1 MKRALSLGLLAVA
14 LTTAACASDPG
25 RPKIFSTDWV
35 DDQGRSIDDVHAR
48 LRGARPGASAD
59 LVVAVAGNND
69 KILGLPLSGGAPWSH
84 QHALDTRPIIAGGV
98 VVASGGNEVFALD
111 AATGKKLWARP
122 TGGVPLLGAG
132 DDGAITAVSLSRG
145 AGSTLLIVGRDGAV
159 RRQIETDKAI
169 GDPAVVAGIVF
180 VPWANQYVSA
190 IDPSTGDEIGRV
202 VLRDKVSRALTIG
215 GTLYFGEIAYVRFDD
230 QISQASRGGANRVA
244 IPSRELPG
252 TPRLLV
258 PGTERLAPA
267 ANARDRDRLFA
278 RPSSGEGK
286 LGVDS
291 NRFYAS
297 YFRLAF
303 GFDAQKGNLGWVH
316 THSADLIG
324 GEAIPGGILVCDET
338 GKLTVL
344 DGRTGVVSQE
354 KTFGEPIHSCVVN
367 ADSFRAP
374 AATNAS
380 PALVQQ
386 ITDALLTREASLA
399 TAHRLLLRELAT
411 MEDEIATKTL
421 IDLAADPKTS
431 PVVVTDA
438 RAALAARRNGAAHM
452 MTALGRRYDYLKD
465 VLTGPPV
472 GPIAD
477 ALAAMKESKAAPLL
491 AGHLLDPNLSDE
503 DVRRA
508 AAALAVLATP
518 AEKKPLETFF
528 AMYRGASETEDVGVA
543 VGHVGEA
550 LLRIDPKAGRATVE
564 AAVKDRMTVDA
575 TRQRLQTLLSAQP
588 AAQSSEGPPEG
599 DKPADKATP
608 PAKPGDKPAAK
619 PAEKK
624 PADKPAEKPAEKKPA
639 EKPAEKK

>member
-1 MKRALSLGLLAVA
+1 MKRAFVIGLAIAALSSS
-14 LTTAACASDPG
+14 ACASDPG
-25 RPKIFSTDWV
+25 RPKTFSTDWL
-35 DDQGRSIDDVHAR
+35 DDQGKSIGDVQAR

-59 LVVAVAGNND
+59 VVVAVGGNND
-69 KILGLPLSGGAPWSH
+69 KILGLPLGGGSPWTH

-145 AGSTLLIVGRDGAV
+145 GGSTLLIVGRDGAV

-169 GDPAVVAGIVF
+169 GDPAVVAGVVF

-190 IDPSTGDEIGRV
+190 IDPQSGDEIGRV
-202 VLRDKVSRALTIG
+202 TLRDKVSRALTIG
-215 GTLYFGEIAYVRFDD
+215 GTLYFGELAYVRFDEK
-230 QISQASRGGANRVA
+230 ISQASRGGASRVA

-258 PGTERLAPA
+258 PGTERLSPA

-278 RPSSGEGK
+278 RPSGGEGP

-303 GFDAQKGNLGWVH
+303 GFDSQKGNLGWVH
-316 THSADLIG
+316 THGADLIG
-324 GEAIPGGILVCDET
+324 GEAIPGGLLVCDET

-344 DGRTGVVSQE
+344 DARTGSVALE
-354 KTFGEPIHSCVVN
+354 KSFGEPIHSCVVN

-374 AATNAS
+374 GGTNAAPS
-380 PALVQQ
+380 LVQQ

-421 IDLAADPKTS
+421 IELASDPRTS

-438 RAALAARRNGAAHM
+438 RAALAARRNGAGHM
-452 MTALGRRYDYLKD
+452 IAALGRHYDYLKD

-472 GPIAD
+472 GPLAD
-477 ALAAMKESKAAPLL
+477 ALAAMKETRAAPLL
-491 AGHLLDPNLSDE
+491 ASHLLDPNVSDE

-508 AAALAVLATP
+508 AAALALLATP

-528 AMYRGASETEDVGVA
+528 AMYRGAAETEDVGMA
-543 VGHVGEA
+543 VGSVGEA
-550 LLRIDPKAGRATVE
+550 LIRIDPKGGRATVE

-575 TRQRLQTLLSAQP
+575 TRSRLSAHLAAQP
-588 AAQSSEGPPEG
+588 APAPSSETG
-599 DKPADKATP
+599 
-608 PAKPGDKPAAK
+608 
-619 PAEKK
+619 PAEK
-624 PADKPAEKPAEKKPA
+624 KPAEKKPA
-639 EKPAEKK
+639 EKK

>member
-1 MKRALSLGLLAVA
+1 MKRALTIGLVALGLA
-14 LTTAACASDPG
+14 TSACASDPG

-35 DDQGRSIDDVHAR
+35 DDQGRSIGDVQNR

-69 KILGLPLSGGAPWSH
+69 KILGLPLAGGSPWTF

-111 AATGKKLWARP
+111 AATGKQLWARP

-145 AGSTLLIVGRDGAV
+145 GGSTLLIVGRDGAV
-159 RRQIETDKAI
+159 KRQIETDKAL

-180 VPWANQYVSA
+180 VPWQNQYVSA
-190 IDPSTGDEIGRV
+190 IDPSTGDELGRV
-202 VLRDKVSRALTIG
+202 VLRDKVSRALSIG
-215 GTLYFGEIAYVRFDD
+215 GTLYFGELGYVRFDER
-230 QISQASRGGANRVA
+230 ISQASRGGASRVV

-258 PGTERLAPA
+258 PGTERLPPA

-278 RPSSGEGK
+278 RPSSGDGQ

-316 THSADLIG
+316 THGADLIG
-324 GEAIPGGILVCDET
+324 GEAIAGGVLVCDET

-344 DGRTGVVSQE
+344 DARTGVVSAE
-354 KTFGEPIHSCVVN
+354 KSFGQPIQSCVVQ
-367 ADSFRAP
+367 ADSWRAP
-374 AATNAS
+374 AATNAA

-421 IDLAADPKTS
+421 IDLASDPKTS

-438 RAALAARRNGAAHM
+438 RAALAARRNGAGHM

-472 GPIAD
+472 GPNCRT
-477 ALAAMKESKAAPLL
+477 S
-491 AGHLLDPNLSDE
+491 
-503 DVRRA
+503 
-508 AAALAVLATP
+508 
-518 AEKKPLETFF
+518 
-528 AMYRGASETEDVGVA
+528 AS
-543 VGHVGEA
+543 
-550 LLRIDPKAGRATVE
+550 
-564 AAVKDRMTVDA
+564 
-575 TRQRLQTLLSAQP
+575 
-588 AAQSSEGPPEG
+588 
-599 DKPADKATP
+599 
-608 PAKPGDKPAAK
+608 
-619 PAEKK
+619 
-624 PADKPAEKPAEKKPA
+624 
-639 EKPAEKK
+639 

>member
-1 MKRALSLGLLAVA
+1 MKRALTIGLVALGLA
-14 LTTAACASDPG
+14 TSACASDPG

-35 DDQGRSIDDVHAR
+35 DDQGRSIGDVQNR

-69 KILGLPLSGGAPWSH
+69 KILGLPLAGGSPWTF

-111 AATGKKLWARP
+111 AATGKQLWARP

-145 AGSTLLIVGRDGAV
+145 GGSTLLIVGRDGAV
-159 RRQIETDKAI
+159 KRQIETDKAL

-180 VPWANQYVSA
+180 VPWQNQYVSA
-190 IDPSTGDEIGRV
+190 IDPSTGDELGRV
-202 VLRDKVSRALTIG
+202 VLRDKVSRALSIG
-215 GTLYFGEIAYVRFDD
+215 GTLYFGELGYVRFDER
-230 QISQASRGGANRVA
+230 ISQASRGGASRVV

-258 PGTERLAPA
+258 PGTERLPPA

-278 RPSSGEGK
+278 RPSSGDGQ

-316 THSADLIG
+316 THGADLIG
-324 GEAIPGGILVCDET
+324 GEAIAGGVLVCDET

-344 DGRTGVVSQE
+344 DARTGVVSAE
-354 KTFGEPIHSCVVN
+354 KSFGQPIQSCVVQ
-367 ADSFRAP
+367 ADSWRAP
-374 AATNAS
+374 AATNAA

-421 IDLAADPKTS
+421 IDLASDPKTS

-438 RAALAARRNGAAHM
+438 RAALAARRNGAGHM

-477 ALAAMKESKAAPLL
+477 ALAAMKETKAAPLL

-503 DVRRA
+503 DVRRT
-508 AAALAVLATP
+508 AAALAVLASS
-518 AEKKPLETFF
+518 AEKKQLETFF
-528 AMYRGASETEDVGVA
+528 AMYRAAAETEDVGVA

-550 LLRIDPKAGRATVE
+550 LLRIDPKGGRALVE
-564 AAVKDRMTVDA
+564 SAVKDRMTIEA
-575 TRQRLQTLLSAQP
+575 TRGRLQALLSAQP
-588 AAQSSEGPPEG
+588 AAEAPPEG
-599 DKPADKATP
+599 TDKPADKPAP
-608 PAKPGDKPAAK
+608 AAKPGDKPAAK

-624 PADKPAEKPAEKKPA
+624 PADKPKPAEKK
-639 EKPAEKK
+639 

>member
-1 MKRALSLGLLAVA
+1 MKRLLLAGLVAAALS
-14 LTTAACASDPG
+14 TTACASDPG
-25 RPKIFSTDWV
+25 RPKIFSTDWL
-35 DDQGRSIDDVHAR
+35 DDQGKSISDVQAR

-59 LVVAVAGNND
+59 VVVAVGGNND
-69 KILGLPLSGGAPWSH
+69 KILGLPLGGGAPWTH

-98 VVASGGNEVFALD
+98 VVGSGGNEVFALD

-145 AGSTLLIVGRDGAV
+145 GGSTLLIVGRDGAV

-169 GDPAVVAGIVF
+169 GDPAVVAGVVF

-190 IDPSTGDEIGRV
+190 IDPQSGDEIGRV
-202 VLRDKVSRALTIG
+202 TLRDKVSRALTIG
-215 GTLYFGEIAYVRFDD
+215 GALYFGELAYVRFDER
-230 QISQASRGGANRVA
+230 IGQASRGGASRVA

-258 PGTERLAPA
+258 PGTERLPPV

-278 RPSSGEGK
+278 RPSGAEGP
-286 LGVDS
+286 LGIDS

-303 GFDAQKGNLGWVH
+303 GFDAQKGNLAWVH
-316 THSADLIG
+316 THGADLIG
-324 GEAIPGGILVCDET
+324 GDAIPGGLLVCDET

-344 DGRTGVVSQE
+344 DARTGVVSLE
-354 KTFGEPIHSCVVN
+354 KSFGEPIRSCVLQ

-374 AATNAS
+374 ASTS
-380 PALVQQ
+380 PAPSLVQQ

-411 MEDEIATKTL
+411 MEDEVATKTL
-421 IDLAADPKTS
+421 IDLASDARTS

-438 RAALAARRNGAAHM
+438 RAALAARRNGAGHM
-452 MTALGRRYDYLKD
+452 IAALGRHYDYLKD

-472 GPIAD
+472 GPLAD
-477 ALAAMKESKAAPLL
+477 ALAAMKETRAAPLL
-491 AGHLLDPNLSDE
+491 ATHLLDPNVSDE

-508 AAALAVLATP
+508 ATALAVLATP
-518 AEKKPLETFF
+518 AEKKPLEQFF
-528 AMYRGASETEDVGVA
+528 AMYRGTAETEDVGIA
-543 VGHVGEA
+543 VGSAGEA
-550 LLRIDPKAGRATVE
+550 LLRIDPKGGRATVE
-564 AAVKDRMTVDA
+564 AAAKDRMTVEA
-575 TRQRLQTLLSAQP
+575 TRQRLSSLLAAQP
-588 AAQSSEGPPEG
+588 ADKSSDAETPAEKPGP
-599 DKPADKATP
+599 A
-608 PAKPGDKPAAK
+608 AKPGDKPAAK
-619 PAEKK
+619 PA
-624 PADKPAEKPAEKKPA
+624 DKPAAKPAEKKPA